1 MDTRGNIEMIV
12 RNKRNIKADY
22 MPLNFK
28 LLKYLLIFAHPNI
41 FFSNFNEKITTLSDN
56 LKYNNIDN
64 KTGKGDP
71 TTTFN
76 PLKVPCSGN
85 FVSYT

>member
-1 MDTRGNIEMIV
+1 
-12 RNKRNIKADY
+12 
-22 MPLNFK
+22 MPTNLCT
-28 LLKYLLIFAHPNI
+28 I
-41 FFSNFNEKITTLSDN
+41 FSNFDEKITTLNDN

-64 KTGKGDP
+64 KTRKGDP

-85 FVSYT
+85 FVSCLVPREHRT